1 LTIHCR
7 ATAYSSP
14 QRLLAENQT
23 SFVDE
28 VVRRRLRRAR
38 DMLASPRYAHM
49 SIIAIAHDCGFS
61 TVSHFHRVFRRHFG
75 TTPCEAREQ
84 AR

>member
-1 LTIHCR
+1 
-7 ATAYSSP
+7 
-14 QRLLAENQT
+14 
-23 SFVDE
+23 
-28 VVRRRLRRAR
+28 
-38 DMLASPRYAHM
+38 M

-75 TTPCEAREQ
+75 TTPGEAREQ